1 MLDLSHHH
9 NYFNNVASKL
19 AHMTE
24 LKDRRL
30 KMLLLS
36 LVSSNYWGPRDVT
49 VEQILVTFKYL

>member
-1 MLDLSHHH
+1 MLNLSHRH

-19 AHMTE
+19 THMTE

-36 LVSSNYWGPRDVT
+36 LVSSNYWSPRDVT
-49 VEQILVTFKYL
+49 VEQILVTFKDM